1 MTRKMLKSKIHRATV
16 TGADLHYEGSITID
30 RDLMEAA
37 DIFPFEAVDVW
48 NVTSG
53 ARFQTYAIAGKPGS
67 GVICIN
73 GAAAHHVSCGDLVII
88 ATWLEMN
95 RREAL
100 THQPRLIFVDERNRI
115 TFRTEEKPGQ
125 GDVAE
130 AFGGSRF

>member
-37 DIFPFEAVDVW
+37 DIFSFEAVDVW

-53 ARFQTYAIAGKPGS
+53 ARFHTYAIPGRACS
-67 GVICIN
+67 GVICVN
-73 GAAAHHVSCGDLVII
+73 GAAAHHVSKGDLIII
-88 ATWLEMN
+88 ASWLDMD

-100 THQPRLIFVDERNRI
+100 THQPRLVFVDERNRA
-115 TFRTEEKPGQ
+115 TSQSSEKPGQ
-125 GDVAE
+125 GEVTK
-130 AFGGSRF
+130 AF

>member
-16 TGADLHYEGSITID
+16 TGADLHYEGSITIAQ
-30 RDLMEAA
+30 DLMEAA
-37 DIFPFEAVDVW
+37 DIFPYEAVDVW

-73 GAAAHHVSCGDLVII
+73 GAAAHHVDRGDLIII
-88 ATWLEMN
+88 ASWLEMD
-95 RREAL
+95 RRAAL
-100 THQPRLIFVDERNRI
+100 THVPRLVFVDERNRTI
-115 TFRTEEKPGQ
+115 SRFEERAGQ

-130 AFGGSRF
+130 VF